1 MPSEPDQALSDAGW
15 WLAHLTRIGSTGT
28 ESLLNAY
35 PGLKQGR
42 LAKSQRDSPKF
53 TVYDGLVPAAGPL
66 LDPRQT
72 QRPMS
77 ATRLENLARCPFN
90 YFLQYGLRIEAPE
103 DAEQDHDVWLDPRT
117 RGSELHDLYAAMMR
131 KVRSEA
137 RSIDLKD
144 DRKWLRARGE
154 NRLEELRAEIPPPS
168 AGAFERERDSILAD
182 LDLFLDLEHAGEG
195 RNPMALE
202 VGFGLPVETTDDG
215 ESVEPLARAEP
226 LEISLGDAT
235 FRLRGRIDR
244 IDQVGEHE
252 YEVVDYKTGGY
263 FRNDYGGLFRGGRLL
278 QHALYGL
285 AATGLLRNIDR
296 KARVKAG
303 TYYFPSARAG
313 GERETKPT
321 PAIAA
326 TTEVL
331 SALFDTVRVGAFIH
345 SEKEDDCKFC
355 DFRAACGDSPFEQA
369 ALKIGNPK
377 NKNLKAYGQLQK
389 HD

>member
-1 MPSEPDQALSDAGW
+1 
-15 WLAHLTRIGSTGT
+15 
-28 ESLLNAY
+28 
-35 PGLKQGR
+35 
-42 LAKSQRDSPKF
+42 
-53 TVYDGLVPAAGPL
+53 
-66 LDPRQT
+66 
-72 QRPMS
+72 
-77 ATRLENLARCPFN
+77 
-90 YFLQYGLRIEAPE
+90 
-103 DAEQDHDVWLDPRT
+103 
-117 RGSELHDLYAAMMR
+117 
-131 KVRSEA
+131 
-137 RSIDLKD
+137 
-144 DRKWLRARGE
+144 
-154 NRLEELRAEIPPPS
+154 
-168 AGAFERERDSILAD
+168 
-182 LDLFLDLEHAGEG
+182 
-195 RNPMALE
+195 MALE